1 MEEKEK
7 DTKLPPQ
14 PSKEVTPSTL
24 METTTATNEESTG
37 NAVNLDSKIKR
48 DGHNDQVGVLS
59 KEKQSPETLAQ
70 TPPSESTG
78 DTLTYSTTSSLPAAP
93 QTTPTTVT
101 TSKMTSNASNV
112 TVTTTNNSP
121 APSLLHSL
129 GTATA
134 TARNPT
140 TTTSQP
146 PIRMHLKTSRK
157 SRKRKNPGIVPTS
170 ASKISS
176 GYNSSGSSGG
186 SSGGSS
192 DEEEQHDSPYYHHMN
207 NNNKRPRDP
216 MNISQHYLH
225 HQHIQAVNTASTA
238 LNDNNLHTSGST
250 AGGTPNS
257 NGSGANR
264 SLEQPKGW
272 RVKLYRLNADGSW
285 DDCGTGRIQCL
296 YNQTILEA
304 PQRDDTTDKWLY
316 LKTGEPILC
325 VQAELT
331 KQNRQPRVLL
341 RTRILLR
348 DAYQRQGD
356 NIITWCE
363 PCYAPPSA
371 SPTQGG
377 SSQQEQERAEGG
389 VDLALSFQDNAG
401 CLDIWRQIT
410 QVQSQAAE
418 LSSPQNSSVQR
429 LAAAVAAQHH
439 ADLVQQDHHHHQQ
452 QQQQAVQQNQQQQGQ
467 PLSPQGS
474 PHHPHHHN
482 HHNSYRSG
490 QLQQASSTEQL
501 WAHISEDELH
511 RGGSDG
517 YHLMEATAAPPSLP
531 DPPTL
536 QNLEEVADSIAA
548 LQHVQQ
554 RESLAIWIAKDE
566 CRYLK
571 ALLEL
576 FSPAEQGLDYEKL
589 ATLAACV
596 KTILLLNDPSI
607 VELIVTIADLFE
619 KICACLEYDPDLREK
634 ANHRWFLRERAK
646 FRTVV
651 PMEDPELVA
660 AIHRSFRVNYL
671 RDTLLRPTMDE
682 SSLSAL
688 TSMQTFSHGDIVKGV
703 TVSPD
708 KDASLAD
715 SYLMRL
721 IRVFGNELHAL
732 CVLEWMELDAHADSQ
747 IIPDCETEDMRPD
760 PSIVVGKSSMDGA
773 TWKQY
778 LAPQDA
784 SMRSRRY
791 RRRGCLSFLRE
802 LFGMVRNS
810 LQQSD
815 KDDFF
820 AVVCGFRVE
829 LGDDISDNVSQNSQ
843 LVEVGSVASTVR
855 SERLGTDASSQSEF
869 PPPSSPVTLLSLLG
883 SILCD
888 PNTDLT
894 EKGSALEI
902 IGTVA
907 MHDASLIRRHC
918 LEQYTEKKRS
928 GVDEVFVGRPEPNE
942 HKQVVFQCP
951 HNDLLAALIFLM
963 DTAVDA
969 GILLQLSEIMRL
981 LLDTDM
987 MGDQGPPNAGFADE
1001 AEGIAP
1007 HVTHGA
1013 DHPNPPSAAASL
1025 QNQNGAITTTDQ
1037 KQFLSM
1043 FYESY
1048 VEWLVAPFQFQ
1059 LFQCVRRVPTYVLRN
1074 PQESVVMEKIM
1085 ATFRAGVRSEDPFL
1099 RPVPASALRSSFAV
1113 ELLSFCV
1120 RAHLYRMKFFL
1131 LKSRVLGSVLDLL
1144 RRPTD
1149 RCLKLAALRFL
1160 RAILSVN
1167 DEFYHRHIIQN
1178 DLFDP
1183 VFVAFRANPVGD
1195 NLVSSAIV
1203 EMCDYITTEGIK
1215 SLLEYIVTKHLSVV
1229 PSTQEAIP
1237 SLEDVSSPYV
1247 STLTVLRK
1255 AYESHLHQQ
1264 QEQHQ
1269 QQQLQEENPS
1279 ERSPAEQEGCVEV
1292 NPLGS
1297 RFFKSGSNAN
1307 LTGEALEDQRKFQQV
1322 DAEASYFE
1330 SGGEVSMNED
1340 LLHRT
1345 PRMFSFPTQ
1354 PDHVASPSGEVET
1367 TESSLPDGS
1376 EEKESTLSTS

>member
-1 MEEKEK
+1 MNVS
-7 DTKLPPQ
+7 Q
-14 PSKEVTPSTL
+14 HHHRSFG
-24 METTTATNEESTG
+24 TG
-37 NAVNLDSKIKR
+37 GDSS
-48 DGHNDQVGVLS
+48 VG
-59 KEKQSPETLAQ
+59 
-70 TPPSESTG
+70 
-78 DTLTYSTTSSLPAAP
+78 DSSS
-93 QTTPTTVT
+93 V
-101 TSKMTSNASNV
+101 
-112 TVTTTNNSP
+112 
-121 APSLLHSL
+121 
-129 GTATA
+129 
-134 TARNPT
+134 
-140 TTTSQP
+140 
-146 PIRMHLKTSRK
+146 
-157 SRKRKNPGIVPTS
+157 
-170 ASKISS
+170 
-176 GYNSSGSSGG
+176 
-186 SSGGSS
+186 
-192 DEEEQHDSPYYHHMN
+192 N
-207 NNNKRPRDP
+207 NNNINNR
-216 MNISQHYLH
+216 
-225 HQHIQAVNTASTA
+225 AV
-238 LNDNNLHTSGST
+238 D
-250 AGGTPNS
+250 
-257 NGSGANR
+257 
-264 SLEQPKGW
+264 QPKGW
-272 RVKLYRLNADGSW
+272 RVKLYRLNTDGSW

-296 YNQTILEA
+296 YKQANDVQQQQQQPPA
-304 PQRDDTTDKWLY
+304 SSTTSDQWLY
-316 LKTGEPILC
+316 QKTGEPTLC
-325 VQAELT
+325 VQAEIT

-363 PCYAPPSA
+363 PCYTPPSQQQQA
-371 SPTQGG
+371 PQ
-377 SSQQEQERAEGG
+377 QQERSEGNNG

-410 QVQSQAAE
+410 SVQSQAAD
-418 LSSPQNSSVQR
+418 LSSSRDSSVQQ

-439 ADLVQQDHHHHQQ
+439 ADLVQQDQHHHHQQ
-452 QQQQAVQQNQQQQGQ
+452 QVPQQNQQQAQQQQG
-467 PLSPQGS
+467 G
-474 PHHPHHHN
+474 PHHQHHHHHHN
-482 HHNSYRSG
+482 AYRSG
-490 QLQQASSTEQL
+490 QLQQGSSTEQL
-501 WAHISEDELH
+501 WAHMTEDDHH
-511 RGGSDG
+511 RANDG
-517 YHLMEATAAPPSLP
+517 YHMMEATAAPPSLP
-531 DPPTL
+531 DPPSL

-554 RESLAIWIAKDE
+554 RESLAMWIAKDE

-571 ALLEL
+571 ALLTL
-576 FSPAEQGLDYEKL
+576 FPPAEKNGDYEKL

-596 KTILLLNDPSI
+596 KTVLLLNDPSI

-619 KICACLEYDPDLREK
+619 KVCACLEYDPDLREK

-732 CVLEWMELDAHADSQ
+732 SVLEWMELDAHADSQ
-747 IIPDCETEDMRPD
+747 VIPDYETDDPRPD

-778 LAPQDA
+778 LTPQD
-784 SMRSRRY
+784 SSVRSRRI

-802 LFGMVRNS
+802 LFSMVRNS
-810 LQQSD
+810 LQQGD

-820 AVVCGFRVE
+820 AVICGFEIE

-843 LVEVGSVASTVR
+843 LVEVGSVASTVK
-855 SERLGTDASSQSEF
+855 SDRLDTDASSQPEF

-883 SILCD
+883 NILCD
-888 PNTDLT
+888 PNADAT
-894 EKGSALEI
+894 EKGSVLEI
-902 IGTVA
+902 IGTVT
-907 MHDASLIRRHC
+907 MHDPALIRRHC
-918 LEQYTEKKRS
+918 LAYYNEKKRS
-928 GVDEVFVGRPEPNE
+928 GIDEAFVGRPDPNE

-951 HNDLLAALIFLM
+951 HNDLLAALIFLL
-963 DTAVDA
+963 DAAVDA
-969 GILLQLSEIMRL
+969 GVLLQVSEIMRL

-1007 HVTHGA
+1007 HAAHGA
-1013 DHPNPPSAAASL
+1013 DHPNPPSASVNV
-1025 QNQNGAITTTDQ
+1025 QSQNGANTTTDQ

-1059 LFQCVRRVPTYVLRN
+1059 IFQCVRRVPTHVLRN
-1074 PQESVVMEKIM
+1074 PQESTLMEKMIV
-1085 ATFRAGVRSEDPFL
+1085 TFRKGIPADDSFL
-1099 RPVPASALRSSFAV
+1099 RPVPDCAIRSSFAV

-1131 LKSRVLGSVLDLL
+1131 LKSRVLGNVLELV
-1144 RRPTD
+1144 RPPAD

-1167 DEFYHRHIIQN
+1167 DEFYHRHIIQH
-1178 DLFDP
+1178 DLFAP
-1183 VFVAFRANPVGD
+1183 VFAAFRANPVGD
-1195 NLVSSAIV
+1195 NLVSSSIV
-1203 EMCDYITTEGIK
+1203 EMCDYIHTENIK
-1215 SLLEYIVTKHLSVV
+1215 SLLEYVVTKHLSAT
-1229 PSTQEAIP
+1229 PSHETVP

-1255 AYESHLHQQ
+1255 AYESHL
-1264 QEQHQ
+1264 Q
-1269 QQQLQEENPS
+1269 QQQL
-1279 ERSPAEQEGCVEV
+1279 PANQQPRQQNSHDTNASG
-1292 NPLGS
+1292 GS
-1297 RFFKSGSNAN
+1297 RYFAPATS
-1307 LTGEALEDQRKFQQV
+1307 LTGDALEDQRKFQQA

-1330 SGGEVSMNED
+1330 SGGGGGSANDD

-1354 PDHVASPSGEVET
+1354 TDSAATSTTNTSLIDSPTAATDATSARDTFDEAPPEQ
-1367 TESSLPDGS
+1367 SLNDQ
-1376 EEKESTLSTS
+1376 